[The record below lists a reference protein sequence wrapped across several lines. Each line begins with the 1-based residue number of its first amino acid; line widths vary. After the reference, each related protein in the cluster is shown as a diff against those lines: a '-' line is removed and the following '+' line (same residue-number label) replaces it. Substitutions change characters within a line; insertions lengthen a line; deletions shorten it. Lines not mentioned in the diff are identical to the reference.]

1 MECVRGGQAEQ
12 SDVISSVTQKQREEL
27 HRAQAWLKDASA
39 VLVVA
44 GAGFS
49 AGLRMRD
56 EDGWAGL
63 PKPPSSKGMDWARGY
78 HTAEDMWGREGPRL
92 LRTIRGWCKQ
102 LNGAFTSLASLLDSK
117 PYFILTSN
125 VDNRFHAAG
134 FDPERIYTPQGDLT
148 VLQCCTPCSGV
159 GIPAEPA
166 LTKLIDE
173 GGINETSWLVDR
185 EDLMPRCPAC
195 GAPAYKWTRHNELF
209 THGPAD
215 AAQAKMIEWL
225 RQQRA
230 GLVVLEVGCGM
241 STPSVCRFP
250 AEAIARQLQA
260 KFVRVSY
267 DSNDAQVPK
276 DLAQEGRALSCVG
289 AAEAAMAWFAN
300 EGPMPVADPA
310 GHAGYNMY
318 GQYIGNRVKF
328 APANVPWEQW
338 LDYLRDDPSRFQRA

>member
-1 MECVRGGQAEQ
+1 
-12 SDVISSVTQKQREEL
+12 
-27 HRAQAWLKDASA
+27 
-39 VLVVA
+39 
-44 GAGFS
+44 
-49 AGLRMRD
+49 
-56 EDGWAGL
+56 
-63 PKPPSSKGMDWARGY
+63 
-78 HTAEDMWGREGPRL
+78 
-92 LRTIRGWCKQ
+92 
-102 LNGAFTSLASLLDSK
+102 
-117 PYFILTSN
+117 
-125 VDNRFHAAG
+125 
-134 FDPERIYTPQGDLT
+134 
-148 VLQCCTPCSGV
+148 
-159 GIPAEPA
+159 
-166 LTKLIDE
+166 
-173 GGINETSWLVDR
+173 
-185 EDLMPRCPAC
+185 
-195 GAPAYKWTRHNELF
+195 
-209 THGPAD
+209 
-215 AAQAKMIEWL
+215 MIEWL

-241 STPSVCRFP
+241 STPSVCRLP